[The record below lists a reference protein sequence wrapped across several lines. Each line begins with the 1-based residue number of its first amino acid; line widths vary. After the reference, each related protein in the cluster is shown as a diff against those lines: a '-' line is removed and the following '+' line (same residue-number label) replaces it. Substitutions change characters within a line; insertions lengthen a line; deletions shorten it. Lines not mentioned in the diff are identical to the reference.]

1 MHLDYNNNPL
11 NHYFLDGVLLE
22 EVKADK
28 DLGLLVSENLGWD
41 KCIRSCIKDANRCI
55 GWISRNLINRDQ
67 KILSRV
73 YKTIIRPKLEYCV
86 SLWNPAACHG
96 NWSTIL
102 EIESIQRRFTRL
114 ANDIAYWT
122 LAL

>member
-1 MHLDYNNNPL
+1 MTRDLSRLEEWEYLWLLSFNPKKCKVMHLDYNNNPL

-22 EVKADK
+22 EVKAEK

-41 KCIRSCIKDANRCI
+41 KCIRSCIKDANRFI

-73 YKTIIRPKLEYCV
+73 YKP
-86 SLWNPAACHG
+86 
-96 NWSTIL
+96 
-102 EIESIQRRFTRL
+102 
-114 ANDIAYWT
+114 
-122 LAL
+122 